1 MSCGKKWLAFTV
13 CLTTTLATLT
23 SFAQADDA
31 GGWNAVHSRD
41 GVAVSARPRA
51 GSKIHEMQAV
61 SDMDAPAERLL
72 MVLDDIERYPSFM
85 PPTTV
90 ARLLSREK
98 DQSYYYMEI
107 NPPVIARRDYCIRVG
122 MQRFPDG
129 KLRSYWATDNAS
141 CPASERRGVVRVPS
155 NSGEWILEP
164 IDGGR
169 RTHVTYRCHIE
180 VGGQVPAWMVN
191 RVSATELPNVFAA
204 VRRAVAQPR
213 YAACTAAPCRPPQ

>member
-13 CLTTTLATLT
+13 LLTALAPL
-23 SFAQADDA
+23 AHADE
-31 GGWNAVHSRD
+31 GGWNPVYSRD

-51 GSKIHEMQAV
+51 GSKIHEMQAI
-61 SDMDAPAERLL
+61 SDMDAPPERLL
-72 MVLDDIERYPSFM
+72 LVLDDIERYPSFM

-90 ARLLSREK
+90 ARLLAR
-98 DQSYYYMEI
+98 DNGQSFYYMEI

-122 MQRFPDG
+122 MQRSPNG
-129 KLRSYWATDNAS
+129 TLRSYWMTDNAS
-141 CPASERRGVVRVPS
+141 CPVSERRGIVRVPS

-191 RVSATELPNVFAA
+191 RVAAKELPNVFAA
-204 VRRAVAQPR
+204 VRHAVAQPR